1 MNFSNNPHIDLPA
14 EILLL
19 IITLAS
25 TAALATNKV
34 SRTCLVL
41 KIVWKVFI
49 TGTEVADLSRIL
61 WILEL
66 EWFSSIRV
74 CVLLFCVTIFLSRF
88 LNYIICYYYLK
99 RKLYHTLTNCLI
111 IYCPSL
117 SAKIKFFVQLW
128 FMKKCWI
135 KC

>member
-1 MNFSNNPHIDLPA
+1 MSMNFSNNPHIDLPA

-41 KIVWKVFI
+41 KIVRKVFI
-49 TGTEVADLSRIL
+49 TDVAII

-66 EWFSSIRV
+66 E
-74 CVLLFCVTIFLSRF
+74 
-88 LNYIICYYYLK
+88 
-99 RKLYHTLTNCLI
+99 
-111 IYCPSL
+111 
-117 SAKIKFFVQLW
+117 
-128 FMKKCWI
+128 
-135 KC
+135 

>member
-19 IITLAS
+19 IITLAFP
-25 TAALATNKV
+25 AALTTNKV

-41 KIVWKVFI
+41 KIVRKVFI
-49 TGTEVADLSRIL
+49 SDVADLSRIS
-61 WILEL
+61 WILDL

-88 LNYIICYYYLK
+88 LNYIICYYYVK
-99 RKLYHTLTNCLI
+99 RKLYHTLTNCSSI
-111 IYCPSL
+111 NCPSL

-128 FMKKCWI
+128 FMKKCWVHVL
-135 KC
+135 